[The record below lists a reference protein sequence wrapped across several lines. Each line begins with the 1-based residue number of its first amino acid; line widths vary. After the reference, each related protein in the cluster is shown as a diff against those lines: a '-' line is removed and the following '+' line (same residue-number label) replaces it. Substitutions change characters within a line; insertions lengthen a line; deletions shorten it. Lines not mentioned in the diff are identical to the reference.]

1 MVALSPSSADF
12 VLLVSTLVRE
22 LAVIDDELGK
32 DRRTSPE
39 DQLKTPIHNFIM
51 GAADHMT
58 RKIRVVTEH
67 RQTASD
73 DIQGVRLDMAIKRTT
88 GPLVGHVELKSS
100 LKGANPYKAQGW
112 SKHDKAQW
120 KKLKNHSNLI
130 YTNGWE
136 WSLVRQGLKA
146 PLYHVILDAD
156 SKGNIPVNQLEIL
169 AELLTAFLTWKPA
182 TPSSPR
188 ALADLLAPLTAFLR
202 DSVKEV
208 IGDNEDDALDGLY
221 ARWKIDFMPGAT
233 KAQFAD
239 SFAQTFTYALLLARV
254 ETDIPADEFSVN
266 TLTRGLRRNG
276 HKLLGSVLELMG
288 QEQFRA
294 LVEDPI
300 NLLEATL
307 GAVDSTK
314 FTKEADPWLYF
325 YEDFLAAY
333 DPKMR
338 KESGVYYTP
347 VEIVRAQVRL
357 VDHAI
362 RTRIGRP
369 KGLGDGSVNILD
381 PAAGTA
387 TYPLAITEHVLK
399 DSAAPQDAAR
409 SLSKRLSAFELLMG
423 PYSVAHLRMTQALE
437 ATGLELDKDGVQV
450 LFTNTLLAA
459 GDLSQDSSQYAL
471 WHVEADLS
479 AESKRAGIIK
489 DKQTP
494 VRVIIGNPPY
504 KRGKRKDSLGT
515 AEIPNVVLQD
525 FDDNEPL
532 INDFIA
538 PLRALGAGGQ
548 AKNLYNL
555 YVYFIRWALWKACQ
569 QNPQEPGVVSFIT
582 SSSYLRGPGFAGVRE
597 YMRRVFDEIW
607 IIDLGGDNRGARK
620 EENVFSIET
629 PVAVFVGIQYD
640 MTMNKA
646 TGKFVKKRHDN
657 RMKQKADIFYTR
669 ATGDKAQKLDA
680 MNAVTPPDDSD
691 AWTKLDESEW
701 TGKFVPSSAAALSD
715 GVPLESVFPWYLSG
729 SKTGRSWV
737 IAPTEQALK
746 SRLKKLISTA
756 DNGEGQ
762 TLFADSPAGRKYLR
776 SAKSQLIDESSS
788 RSQAVSELDS
798 EQGISVRRYGY
809 RSFDREYC
817 IADHRFVDR
826 PGLTWHVGRNEQQVF
841 FTSLSATALG
851 NGPAVTVT
859 PYPADIHHFRG
870 SYGAR
875 DTYPLYR
882 SAHSPEA
889 NVAAGLLAV
898 LSSTYGRSVTPEEVA
913 CYVMGQLGTEAYTRH
928 FGDELAESPAM
939 VIFTKDVKL
948 FEQVVSL
955 GRTLIFEASWGER
968 MSEIN
973 KFGVSTTER
982 FRGKAACKKATTVY
996 PESWS
1001 YDESSRTLTV
1011 GKGEFVGVDPE
1022 VMKFQVSDTSVVASW
1037 LGSRMKTPSGVISS
1051 DLNYIHADVWNHDQE
1066 LLELLWQLEFFI
1078 QKTPE
1083 AAELLEQVI
1092 QGDKVLPIEIGTPRE
1107 SEQAEP
1113 KPKDDHQTGL
1123 ALQID

>member
-12 VLLVSTLVRE
+12 VVLVSTLIRE

-39 DQLKTPIHNFIM
+39 DQLKTPIHNFLM
-51 GAADHMT
+51 GAAELMV

-67 RQTASD
+67 RQTAAD

-88 GPLVGHVELKSS
+88 GPLIGHVELKSS

-120 KKLKNHSNLI
+120 RKLRNHANLI

-156 SKGNIPVNQLEIL
+156 SKGNLPDNQLEIL
-169 AELLTAFLTWKPA
+169 AELLTAFLTWKPT

-288 QEQFRA
+288 QEQFRE

-307 GAVDSTK
+307 GAVDSAK
-314 FTKEADPWLYF
+314 FTKETDPWLYF

-369 KGLGDGSVNILD
+369 KGLGDDSVNILD

-423 PYSVAHLRMTQALE
+423 PYSVAHLRMTQTLE

-459 GDLSQDSSQYAL
+459 GDLTQDSSQYAL

-479 AESKRAGIIK
+479 EESKRAGIIK
-489 DKQTP
+489 NKQTP

-525 FDDNEPL
+525 FDGNEPL

-582 SSSYLRGPGFAGVRE
+582 SSSYLRGPGFAGVRS
-597 YMRRVFDEIW
+597 YMRKVFDEIW

-620 EENVFSIET
+620 DENVFTIET
-629 PVAVFVGIQYD
+629 PVAIFVGVQHQN
-640 MTMNKA
+640 TLNKQ
-646 TGKFVKKRHDN
+646 TGEFVKKRQDN
-657 RMKQKADIFYTR
+657 RMKQKAEIFYRRIHGTR
-669 ATGDKAQKLDA
+669 KEKLDA
-680 MNAVTPPDDSD
+680 LNNVSAPDTSHEWIRLEDADWSD
-691 AWTKLDESEW
+691 
-701 TGKFVPSSAAALSD
+701 KFVPSTAASLSD
-715 GVPLESVFPWYLSG
+715 GIPLESVFPWYFSG
-729 SKTGRSWV
+729 SKAGRKWP
-737 IAPTEQALK
+737 IAPTGEALTRRMDALIEHQK
-746 SRLKKLISTA
+746 DSVGEEIFDNSPSGQKFNKPSRSSMIPSSADKSTA
-756 DNGEGQ
+756 
-762 TLFADSPAGRKYLR
+762 
-776 SAKSQLIDESSS
+776 I
-788 RSQAVSELDS
+788 SEDPSLDT
-798 EQGISVRRYGY
+798 ISIERYGY
-809 RSFDREYC
+809 RSFDRQFC
-817 IADHRFVDR
+817 FADHRLIDR
-826 PGLTWHVGRNEQQVF
+826 PGSVWRYQGSTKQIF
-841 FTSLSATALG
+841 FVSLSSTAIG
-851 NGPAVTVT
+851 QGPALTVS
-859 PYPADIHHFRG
+859 PYPVDFDFFSNRG
-870 SYGAR
+870 AKDVR
-875 DTYPLYR
+875 PLYR
-882 SAHSPEA
+882 DVSDESFNLLHSILPVLTDMYQQA
-889 NVAAGLLAV
+889 ITGL
-898 LSSTYGRSVTPEEVA
+898 EVA
-913 CYVMGQLGTEAYTRH
+913 QFVVGQLGTSAYSQR
-928 FGDELAESPAM
+928 FGDELAESTPT
-939 VIFTKDVKL
+939 VIFPTNHSL
-948 FEQVVSL
+948 FKEVAEL
-955 GRTLIFEASWGER
+955 GAELIFEATWGER
-968 MSEIN
+968 GGHIN
-973 KFGVSTTER
+973 QFGVQTKTMS
-982 FRGKAACKKATTVY
+982 RGSASIKQVTPARSY

-1001 YDESSRTLTV
+1001 YDRTTRVLNV
-1011 GKGEFVGVDPE
+1011 GELQIINVSPKVMEFEVSGMRVVD
-1022 VMKFQVSDTSVVASW
+1022 SW
-1037 LGSRMKTPSGVISS
+1037 LGYRMKDARGLSDSWLDKIQAHEWSG
-1051 DLNYIHADVWNHDQE
+1051 DGE
-1066 LLELLWQLEFFI
+1066 LLQLLWQLEFFVN
-1078 QKTPE
+1078 
-1083 AAELLEQVI
+1083 AETRAGHLLERLI
-1092 QGDKVLPIEIGTPRE
+1092 T
-1107 SEQAEP
+1107 EP
-1113 KPKDDHQTGL
+1113 KIPPRLFGAPSKSESSKPKEQPRTQATLDL
-1123 ALQID
+1123 E

>member
-1 MVALSPSSADF
+1 MVALSPSSAEF

-32 DRRTSPE
+32 DRRASPE
-39 DQLKTPIHNFIM
+39 DQLKTPIHNFLM
-51 GAADHMT
+51 GAAELMV

-67 RQTASD
+67 RQTAAD

-88 GPLVGHVELKSS
+88 GPLIGHVELKSS

-146 PLYHVILDAD
+146 PLYHVVLDAD
-156 SKGNIPVNQLEIL
+156 SQGNVPDNQLEIL
-169 AELLTAFLTWKPA
+169 AELLTAFLTWKPT

-276 HKLLGSVLELMG
+276 HKLLGAVLELMG
-288 QEQFRA
+288 QEQFRE

-300 NLLEATL
+300 SLLEATL
-307 GAVDSTK
+307 GAVDSAR
-314 FTKEADPWLYF
+314 FTKDTDPWLYF

-362 RTRIGRP
+362 KTRIGRP
-369 KGLGDGSVNILD
+369 KGLGDDSVNILD

-479 AESKRAGIIK
+479 EESKRAGIIK

-525 FDDNEPL
+525 FDGNEPL

-538 PLRALGAGGQ
+538 PLKALGAGGQ

-629 PVAVFVGIQYD
+629 PVAIFVGVQHQN
-640 MTMNKA
+640 TFNKQ
-646 TGKFVKKRHDN
+646 TGEFVKKRHDN
-657 RMKQKADIFYTR
+657 RMNQKAQVYYQRVNGTR
-669 ATGDKAQKLDA
+669 AEKLDA
-680 MNAVTPPDDSD
+680 MNLVEAPDLQEQ
-691 AWTKLDESEW
+691 WVKLDETDW
-701 TGKFVPSSAAALSD
+701 TDKFVPSSSAALSD
-715 GVPLESVFPWYLSG
+715 GVPLESVFPWVHSGVQFKRKWPIATTDQALS
-729 SKTGRSWV
+729 KRWEELV
-737 IAPTEQALK
+737 NAPTVEMMRELVKETEQK
-746 SRLKKLISTA
+746 SIDRS
-756 DNGEGQ
+756 GEN
-762 TLFADSPAGRKYLR
+762 L
-776 SAKSQLIDESSS
+776 SSHTTIEAFINN
-788 RSQAVSELDS
+788 RELT
-798 EQGISVRRYGY
+798 EPVRYGY
-809 RSFDREYC
+809 RSFDRQYC
-817 IADHRFVDR
+817 IPDSRFCDR
-826 PGLTWHVGRNEQQVF
+826 PRPSLWHSYSFNQLYFLTL
-841 FTSLSATALG
+841 TSTALG
-851 NGPAVTVT
+851 TGPALTVM
-859 PYPADIHHFRG
+859 PYVPDLDAFRG
-870 SYGAR
+870 SFGAR
-875 DTYPLYR
+875 SVSPLYR
-882 SAHSPEA
+882 TATKSSP
-889 NVAAGLLAV
+889 NI
-898 LSSTYGRSVTPEEVA
+898 SSQLIETLENTFGRKIQPEEIA
-913 CYVMGQLGTEAYTRH
+913 CYVMAQLGTSAFTER
-928 FGDELAESPAM
+928 FSEDLAESPAG
-939 VIFTKDVKL
+939 VIFTANPEL
-948 FEQVVSL
+948 FDECVEF
-955 GRTLIFEASWGER
+955 GRLLIFEATWGER
-968 MSEIN
+968 LGKRN
-973 KFGVSTTER
+973 DFGVVTDQRWVGAARCKSSTTE
-982 FRGKAACKKATTVY
+982 Y
-996 PESWS
+996 PDSWS
-1001 YDESSRTLTV
+1001 YDAETEMLQVADGMFTNVSQDV
-1011 GKGEFVGVDPE
+1011 MAFE
-1022 VMKFQVSDTSVVASW
+1022 VSGMQVVRSW
-1037 LGSRMKTPSGVISS
+1037 LGYRMKSPSGKSS
-1051 DLNYIHADVWNHDQE
+1051 SPLDQIQADTWTHDAE
-1066 LLELLWQLEFFI
+1066 LLELLWQVEFFI
-1078 QKTPE
+1078 SSARE
-1083 AAELLEQVI
+1083 ASLLL
-1092 QGDKVLPIEIGTPRE
+1092 DKVIE
-1107 SEQAEP
+1107 SELISP
-1113 KPKDDHQTGL
+1113 KLIGAPLEDEVRGPKVSDSAQGSL
-1123 ALQID
+1123 EID

>member
-1 MVALSPSSADF
+1 
-12 VLLVSTLVRE
+12 
-22 LAVIDDELGK
+22 
-32 DRRTSPE
+32 
-39 DQLKTPIHNFIM
+39 
-51 GAADHMT
+51 
-58 RKIRVVTEH
+58 
-67 RQTASD
+67 
-73 DIQGVRLDMAIKRTT
+73 
-88 GPLVGHVELKSS
+88 
-100 LKGANPYKAQGW
+100 
-112 SKHDKAQW
+112 
-120 KKLKNHSNLI
+120 
-130 YTNGWE
+130 
-136 WSLVRQGLKA
+136 
-146 PLYHVILDAD
+146 
-156 SKGNIPVNQLEIL
+156 
-169 AELLTAFLTWKPA
+169 
-182 TPSSPR
+182 
-188 ALADLLAPLTAFLR
+188 
-202 DSVKEV
+202 
-208 IGDNEDDALDGLY
+208 
-221 ARWKIDFMPGAT
+221 
-233 KAQFAD
+233 
-239 SFAQTFTYALLLARV
+239 
-254 ETDIPADEFSVN
+254 
-266 TLTRGLRRNG
+266 
-276 HKLLGSVLELMG
+276 
-288 QEQFRA
+288 
-294 LVEDPI
+294 
-300 NLLEATL
+300 
-307 GAVDSTK
+307 
-314 FTKEADPWLYF
+314 
-325 YEDFLAAY
+325 
-333 DPKMR
+333 
-338 KESGVYYTP
+338 
-347 VEIVRAQVRL
+347 
-357 VDHAI
+357 
-362 RTRIGRP
+362 
-369 KGLGDGSVNILD
+369 
-381 PAAGTA
+381 
-387 TYPLAITEHVLK
+387 
-399 DSAAPQDAAR
+399 
-409 SLSKRLSAFELLMG
+409 MG

-525 FDDNEPL
+525 FDGNEPL

-582 SSSYLRGPGFAGVRE
+582 SSSYLRGPGSAGVRE

-629 PVAVFVGIQYD
+629 PVAIFVGIQHD

-657 RMKQKADIFYTR
+657 RMKQRADIFYTR

-680 MNAVTPPDDSD
+680 MNAVASPDDSD

-762 TLFADSPAGRKYLR
+762 TLFADLPAGRKYLK

-875 DTYPLYR
+875 DTYP
-882 SAHSPEA
+882 
-889 NVAAGLLAV
+889 
-898 LSSTYGRSVTPEEVA
+898 
-913 CYVMGQLGTEAYTRH
+913 
-928 FGDELAESPAM
+928 
-939 VIFTKDVKL
+939 
-948 FEQVVSL
+948 
-955 GRTLIFEASWGER
+955 EASW
-968 MSEIN
+968 
-973 KFGVSTTER
+973 V
-982 FRGKAACKKATTVY
+982 
-996 PESWS
+996 
-1001 YDESSRTLTV
+1001 
-1011 GKGEFVGVDPE
+1011 
-1022 VMKFQVSDTSVVASW
+1022 
-1037 LGSRMKTPSGVISS
+1037 
-1051 DLNYIHADVWNHDQE
+1051 
-1066 LLELLWQLEFFI
+1066 
-1078 QKTPE
+1078 
-1083 AAELLEQVI
+1083 
-1092 QGDKVLPIEIGTPRE
+1092 
-1107 SEQAEP
+1107 
-1113 KPKDDHQTGL
+1113 
-1123 ALQID
+1123 